1 MQAEGLEEEK
11 QAILAEKARKKS
23 KTASSPKP
31 VKESKGVKGGGKKD
45 GISLKEPLVSPSING
60 PKLKEDLGVLVGY
73 MMNLKKSLHQA
84 NSGDG
89 AAKSISDNIEASLLT
104 IAADSALGNHNS
116 LGNLSQAVTPHSAQ
130 GEVTSILV
138 DESHALLLEKLSALG

>member
-1 MQAEGLEEEK
+1 MQAAELEDEK
-11 QAILAEKARKKS
+11 KEILAEKARKKT

-31 VKESKGVKGGGKKD
+31 VKEPKGVKGGGKKD
-45 GISLKEPLVSPSING
+45 EISLKELLVSPSING

-89 AAKSISDNIEASLLT
+89 AAKTIFDNIEASLLT
-104 IAADSALGNHNS
+104 IAADSALGNHNT
-116 LGNLSQAVTPHSAQ
+116 LGDLSQAVHLT
-130 GEVTSILV
+130 
-138 DESHALLLEKLSALG
+138 ALKVR